1 MNNTVFFSTE
11 GQRYFFKVHQRYGV
25 SYISKIK
32 CNAAKFEVAL
42 KKKAAEF

>member
-11 GQRYFFKVHQRYGV
+11 GQRYFFKVQQRYGV
-25 SYISKIK
+25 SYISK